1 MSYLQAE
8 KKRRI
13 SFWEDGDALMRLIF
27 INVMVFVILI
37 FIKIVYQ
44 LTPIN
49 LALYQTQILDW
60 VGMPADLSNFIKK
73 PWVLLTHMIAHH
85 SVWQLLGNMLF
96 LWAFGFLLQ
105 DLIGNRHIVPIY
117 VYGGLAGALFFVA
130 SANLLPGFRA
140 AIETFTF
147 FGASASVMAVAIA
160 ATVTAPDYRVFPMIN
175 GGIPLWVI
183 TLIYVI
189 IDFAGLASSAFP
201 YHLSH
206 LAGAGMGY
214 LYIRLI
220 RNGKQPGEWM
230 HDLYNWFIN
239 LFNPNKPTGKKSF
252 KKEVFYNTKGQQ
264 PFTRTPNVTEQRVD
278 AILEKISRSGYQS
291 LSQEEKDI
299 LKKAADNEG

>member
-1 MSYLQAE
+1 MSYMQAE

-13 SFWEDGDALMRLIF
+13 SFGEDGDALMRLIF

-49 LALYQTQILDW
+49 LELYQTQILDW
-60 VGMPADLSNFIKK
+60 VGMPANLSKYITR
-73 PWVLLTHMIAHH
+73 PWVLVTHMIAHY
-85 SVWQLLGNMLF
+85 SVWQLIGNMLF

-105 DLIGNRHIVPIY
+105 DLIGNRHVVPIY
-117 VYGGLAGALFFVA
+117 FYGGLAGALFFVA
-130 SANLLPGFRA
+130 SANIFPAFRA
-140 AIETFTF
+140 EIGSFTF
-147 FGASASVMAVAIA
+147 FGANASVMAIAIA

-189 IDFAGLASSAFP
+189 IDFAGLASSSFP
-201 YHLSH
+201 HHLSH

-214 LYIRLI
+214 VYIRLI

-230 HDLYNWFIN
+230 HQLYNWFIN
-239 LFNPNKPTGKKSF
+239 LFNPQKTSGEKSF
-252 KKEVFYNTKGQQ
+252 RKEVFYNTKGQQ
-264 PFTRTPNVTEQRVD
+264 PFTRKPNVTEQRVD
-278 AILEKISRSGYQS
+278 AILDKISRSGYQS

-299 LKKAADNEG
+299 LKKAADNDD